1 MDITLNKKALRRLK
15 VECEKVKIALSQLK
29 ETLFDIDSLA
39 EQEDFNYTISQDTFN
54 QICKNLF
61 EKCIQTLKVTLN
73 NSGLTKNEIDNVVLV
88 GDSSRIPKIQEMLI
102 DFFGDK
108 NKIFKT
114 INADEAVAYGASIE
128 AAYNNEYQRKEI
140 SLRLKYEIKDIN
152 PHSLGIANGN
162 KMFFMIKRGDKVP
175 CKITKRIRTSKDYQ
189 KYFKII
195 IYEGE
200 DKLIQN
206 NKELGYCLLDNLR
219 KAKKGEVFAKISFY
233 LDNNYCLT
241 IVLEEE
247 NRNNIRVLEIEREKV
262 QNNFEEGKIEVIE

>member
-1 MDITLNKKALRRLK
+1 MHQKTFNQIWKNFFER
-15 VECEKVKIALSQLK
+15 CIQILK
-29 ETLFDIDSLA
+29 ETL
-39 EQEDFNYTISQDTFN
+39 
-54 QICKNLF
+54 
-61 EKCIQTLKVTLN
+61 N
-73 NSGLTKNEIDNVVLV
+73 NSRLTKNEINDIILV
-88 GDSSRIPKIQEMLI
+88 GGSSRIPKIQKMLI
-102 DFFGDK
+102 EFFGDK
-108 NKIFKT
+108 NKIYKT
-114 INADEAVAYGASIE
+114 INADEAVAYGASIVG
-128 AAYNNEYQRKEI
+128 AYNNEYQRKDL
-140 SLRLKYEIKDIN
+140 SLRLKHEIIDIN

-162 KMFFMIKRGDKVP
+162 KMFFMIKRGDNVP
-175 CKITKRIRTSKDYQ
+175 CKITKRIRTTEDYQ

-200 DKLIQN
+200 DNLIQN

>member
-1 MDITLNKKALRRLK
+1 
-15 VECEKVKIALSQLK
+15 
-29 ETLFDIDSLA
+29 
-39 EQEDFNYTISQDTFN
+39 
-54 QICKNLF
+54 
-61 EKCIQTLKVTLN
+61 
-73 NSGLTKNEIDNVVLV
+73 
-88 GDSSRIPKIQEMLI
+88 MLI
-102 DFFGDK
+102 EFFGDK
-108 NKIFKT
+108 NKIYKT
-114 INADEAVAYGASIE
+114 INADEAVAYGASIVG
-128 AAYNNEYQRKEI
+128 AYNNEYQRKDLSE
-140 SLRLKYEIKDIN
+140 SLLNLIIEDIN

-219 KAKKGEVFAKISFY
+219 KAKKGEVFANINFY
-233 LDNNYCLT
+233 LDNKYCLI

-262 QNNFEEGKIEVIE
+262 QQNNFEEGKIEVIE

>member
-1 MDITLNKKALRRLK
+1 
-15 VECEKVKIALSQLK
+15 
-29 ETLFDIDSLA
+29 
-39 EQEDFNYTISQDTFN
+39 
-54 QICKNLF
+54 
-61 EKCIQTLKVTLN
+61 
-73 NSGLTKNEIDNVVLV
+73 
-88 GDSSRIPKIQEMLI
+88 
-102 DFFGDK
+102 
-108 NKIFKT
+108 
-114 INADEAVAYGASIE
+114 
-128 AAYNNEYQRKEI
+128 
-140 SLRLKYEIKDIN
+140 
-152 PHSLGIANGN
+152 
-162 KMFFMIKRGDKVP
+162 MFFMIKRGDNVP
-175 CKITKRIRTSKDYQ
+175 CQITKRIRTTEDYQ

-200 DKLIQN
+200 DNLIQN